1 MIEFR
6 LLILMPIAAG
16 LFLFLLPEII
26 KVFKGLI
33 ALAISAFTVYLSYL
47 LFSGPSGTG
56 NIDCVLLP
64 MLKSSLTVNVD
75 GLSKLI
81 VIFISSF
88 GLLYIIY
95 SLAYIKR
102 EKKIISYYSY
112 FLITLGA
119 SFGAVLVDNL
129 ILFVFF
135 WGILGL
141 TLYKLIK
148 SYNAES
154 SDAAK
159 KTLVLIGA
167 SDSILIFGIGILF
180 KITGSLSFSEIEG
193 LSIQTSGALYNIAFL
208 SLLVASMT
216 KAGALPFHT
225 WVPDYVKNAPASSS
239 AFLPASLDKLLGIYF
254 LARICI
260 NLFQLTSWATLTLL
274 IIGGITIIAAVM
286 MALVQHNFKKLLG
299 YHAVSQVGYMIT
311 GIALGSPLG
320 IAAGLF
326 HMINNAIYK
335 GGLFLTA
342 GSVES
347 RTGKDDL
354 DELGGLSKLMPLT
367 FVAALIF
374 ALSISGIP
382 PFNGFYSKWMIYQ
395 GIISFGGQGDGLANK
410 LWILWLV
417 LAVLGSALTLAS
429 FIKLI
434 SGIFLGRRN
443 KKLRKVKEV
452 SILMW
457 LPQMILALVCVFFGV
472 FAASWVF
479 PKLFN
484 FAPITGALNFSTM
497 WQSQTV
503 SFMILISL
511 VVGFLIYLI
520 GNLKHHRRS
529 DSFVGGEK
537 LQEEFNYSSIEFY
550 KTISS
555 FRFLSFIYDKARKK
569 WFDIYDIFKVIILT
583 LNKALS
589 AAHSGFLPRYV
600 LWFVAGMLL
609 LLIILIF

>member
-239 AFLPASLDKLLGIYF
+239 AFLPASLDKLLGKP
-254 LARICI
+254 
-260 NLFQLTSWATLTLL
+260 
-274 IIGGITIIAAVM
+274 
-286 MALVQHNFKKLLG
+286 H
-299 YHAVSQVGYMIT
+299 
-311 GIALGSPLG
+311 
-320 IAAGLF
+320 
-326 HMINNAIYK
+326 
-335 GGLFLTA
+335 
-342 GSVES
+342 
-347 RTGKDDL
+347 
-354 DELGGLSKLMPLT
+354 
-367 FVAALIF
+367 
-374 ALSISGIP
+374 
-382 PFNGFYSKWMIYQ
+382 
-395 GIISFGGQGDGLANK
+395 
-410 LWILWLV
+410 
-417 LAVLGSALTLAS
+417 
-429 FIKLI
+429 
-434 SGIFLGRRN
+434 
-443 KKLRKVKEV
+443 
-452 SILMW
+452 
-457 LPQMILALVCVFFGV
+457 
-472 FAASWVF
+472 
-479 PKLFN
+479 
-484 FAPITGALNFSTM
+484 
-497 WQSQTV
+497 
-503 SFMILISL
+503 
-511 VVGFLIYLI
+511 
-520 GNLKHHRRS
+520 
-529 DSFVGGEK
+529 
-537 LQEEFNYSSIEFY
+537 
-550 KTISS
+550 
-555 FRFLSFIYDKARKK
+555 
-569 WFDIYDIFKVIILT
+569 
-583 LNKALS
+583 
-589 AAHSGFLPRYV
+589 
-600 LWFVAGMLL
+600 
-609 LLIILIF
+609 